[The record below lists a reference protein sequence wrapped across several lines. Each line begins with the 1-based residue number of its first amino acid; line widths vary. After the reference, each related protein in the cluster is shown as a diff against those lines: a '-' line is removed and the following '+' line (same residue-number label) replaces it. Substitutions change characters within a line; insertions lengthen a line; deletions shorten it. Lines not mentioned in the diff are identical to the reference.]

1 VTLHRQG
8 PFSEPHHQALE
19 TLCVKALQRG
29 DLAAAFRLSDRR
41 CRIRPLPE
49 AHCYVLRAEAL
60 YRMKDRAGAVSDLA
74 TALRIAPEDL
84 AANRRMLAWGKRRL
98 KAAAARTL
106 IDCERDPRILR
117 QAIALLRERGQTAF
131 AGIQVGEDVID
142 GWAAWQGE
150 ARICLS
156 IAGEAECVE
165 TVLAADAGH
174 PLSTEL
180 GNAVSFQLPRGPAPQ
195 LVSVSRD
202 REVLVAVRT
211 TRREGVAAPALKA
224 SVATAAADA
233 SVTVIVPV
241 YADYRATR
249 ACLESLL
256 GQLDAA
262 GRVRVIIVNDASP
275 DPRIRKWLDGLA
287 PAKHVRVLT
296 NPGNLGFVGAVNRA
310 LQEVSCG
317 DVILLNADTIVPQG
331 FIERLASAARSAP
344 DIGTVTPLSNNG
356 EFTSFPVP
364 NRPNIAGNAL
374 DVDNIDRIAARVN
387 ARGVVD
393 MPNGIGFCLY
403 VTRRCLDAVGLLSES
418 YYRGYLEDVDFCL
431 RARHHGLRNVCAT
444 SVYVGHAGS
453 RSFGKQKRALV
464 VRNLKVIEQRFPA
477 YRAECADFMLADP
490 LKPARQAIES
500 SLMASRA
507 HGNLLVTGSGAVA
520 EVARERARQL
530 RADGVPGVLIL
541 EMALRSGRI
550 MAKLRDAIDAVPQSL
565 EFLLPGTGEAAELL
579 RFLRQLQLAGIEF
592 FDLARIPRAV
602 ADALL
607 ELAVPYDIFLAH
619 TELGVGQTSF
629 QTGDVEQHGSA
640 RPGEIAPDPLFW
652 SSVIEK
658 AGRVLVPDA
667 QGEAV
672 ASSLSLQRPIIRLA
686 PTAIKSHRVSKRSNV
701 AANRLGLVPVRGCA
715 QEYQFMRD
723 IIAGLTGIRPNLD
736 IVITG
741 TTHDDSDLMR
751 TGQAFVTGPVEATEL
766 GLLFRRFQ
774 FDRIVLCMT
783 QPLFG
788 HPVPSAAT
796 ASGLPVAYFDWS
808 PGGCQVRSGDLPL
821 DPSLSA
827 AVVVERLLPW
837 LQGRQP
843 A

>member
-60 YRMKDRAGAVSDLA
+60 YRMGERAGAVADLA

-84 AANRRMLAWGKRRL
+84 AANRRMLAWGRPGQQ
-98 KAAAARTL
+98 AAAARTL
-106 IDCERDPRILR
+106 IDCERDPCILR
-117 QAIALLRERGQTAF
+117 QAIALLRKSGQTAF
-131 AGIQVGEDVID
+131 AGIQVGEAVID

-156 IAGEAECVE
+156 IAGDADRIETNLEADV
-165 TVLAADAGH
+165 GH
-174 PLSTEL
+174 PLSAEL

-195 LVSVSRD
+195 WASVTRD
-202 REVLVAVRT
+202 RDVLVAVRT
-211 TRREGVAAPALKA
+211 TRRESAAAPALKA
-224 SVATAAADA
+224 SVAAADA
-233 SVTVIVPV
+233 DAAVTVIVPV

-249 ACLESLL
+249 TCLESLL
-256 GQLDAA
+256 GQLDTA
-262 GRVRVIIVNDASP
+262 GHARVIIVNDASP
-275 DPRIRKWLDGLA
+275 DHRIRKWLDRLA
-287 PAKHVRVLT
+287 PAKHLRVLT
-296 NPGNLGFVGAVNRA
+296 NPANLGFVGAVNRA
-310 LQEVSCG
+310 LQEVSSG

-331 FIERLASAARSAP
+331 FIERLASAARSSP

-356 EFTSFPVP
+356 EFTSFPLP

-374 DVDNIDRIAARVN
+374 DVHNIDGIAARVN
-387 ARGVVD
+387 AGVVVE

-403 VTRRCLDAVGLLSES
+403 VTRRCLDSVGLLSES

-431 RARHHGLRNVCAT
+431 RARRHGLRNVCAT

-464 VRNLKVIEQRFPA
+464 VRNLKVIERRFPA
-477 YRAECADFMLADP
+477 YRAECADFMVADP
-490 LKPARQAIES
+490 LKPARQAIEF

-507 HGNLLVTGSGAVA
+507 HGTLLVTAGGAVA

-530 RADGVPGVLIL
+530 RADGVPVVLIL
-541 EMALRSGRI
+541 EMALRADRI
-550 MAKLRDAIDAVPQSL
+550 IARLRDAIDAVPQSL
-565 EFLLPGTGEAAELL
+565 EFPLPASGEAAELL

-592 FDLARIPRAV
+592 FDLDRIPRAV
-602 ADALL
+602 VDALL

-619 TELGVGQTSF
+619 TELGVGQASF
-629 QTGDVEQHGSA
+629 QAGNVEQHGSA
-640 RPGEIAPDPLFW
+640 RPGKTPPDSPFW
-652 SSVIEK
+652 SGVIEK

-686 PTAIKSHRVSKRSNV
+686 PTAIKSHRVSKRANG
-701 AANRLGLVPVRGCA
+701 AANRLGLIPVQGGVP
-715 QEYQFMRD
+715 EYQFMRD
-723 IIAGLTGIRPNLD
+723 IIAGLAGFRPNLD

-751 TGQAFVTGPVEATEL
+751 TGQAFVTGPVEAAEL

-788 HPVPSAAT
+788 HPVLSAAM
-796 ASGLPVAYFDWS
+796 ASALPVAYFDWS
-808 PGGCQVRSGDLPL
+808 RGGCQVRSGDLPL

-827 AVVVERLLPW
+827 AGVVERLLPW
-837 LQGRQP
+837 LQGRP